1 MRVKTLITRNKYTKP
16 WNSNKHSYLENSPP
30 NMKKLKL
37 GLILMSKHVL
47 KVVAIGDMAVGKTS
61 IAMRYVHN
69 KFDPKYK
76 ATIGVTYALKKLV
89 INDKKITLGIWDT
102 GGQEMFDYIRPH
114 YFVGAD
120 GGLIVYDVTVKTSFD
135 NLDRWFND
143 LFTNCGE
150 IPVILIGNKIDLID
164 KRDVFKE
171 EGEQYAIQKG
181 VPFYETSAKTGDHVF
196 DAMDELAK
204 LILAMRR

>member
-1 MRVKTLITRNKYTKP
+1 
-16 WNSNKHSYLENSPP
+16 
-30 NMKKLKL
+30 
-37 GLILMSKHVL
+37 MSQHIL
-47 KVVAIGDMAVGKTS
+47 KVVAIGDIAVGKTS

-120 GGLIVYDVTVKTSFD
+120 GGLIVYDITVKTSFD

-143 LFTNCGE
+143 LYTNCGE

-164 KRDVFKE
+164 KRNVFKE

-181 VPFYETSAKTGDHVF
+181 VPFHETSAKTGDYVI

-204 LILAMRR
+204 LILTDTKPESTTASA